1 MALTQAQ
8 KDAINA
14 FSDELLVVGDLL
26 VKWYVYSLD
35 SSFRTNYFKTK
46 EEDNTSYIDKDV
58 DKMDPGTLLKVFNG
72 VMWPSITEA
81 DPGLQDHPNSV
92 ELTSMR
98 GVTLKSVFSNNK
110 FNKDIFLR
118 TFPEQGLPTDF
129 NKLQKTVSA
138 LVKQLNV
145 DSLDTQ
151 TGKEALSLLFK
162 QEVAAKLWLI
172 TQYGLN
178 ITLGTPLH
186 IMANLNAYLGYF
198 IMLSGWLSGTNALN
212 LIQGKD
218 LSLLN
223 SMKTYFNK
231 FPATEDY
238 TFTDDSKSPDVQSV
252 TASVKLIQ
260 TTYEWLQKQ
269 KTNENK
275 DYYKGWFDR
284 FFTNNK
290 STVNMLVIINERVNV
305 NSSNEFKYSNKL
317 AQRLKS
323 MGAAYQEKF
332 NITIGE

>member
-1 MALTQAQ
+1 MALTQEQ
-8 KDAINA
+8 KNAINA

-46 EEDNTSYIDKDV
+46 TEDNTNYIDKDV
-58 DKMDPGTLLKVFNG
+58 NKMDPGTLLKVFDG
-72 VMWPSITEA
+72 VMWPSISEA
-81 DPGLQDHPNSV
+81 DPGIQDHPNSE

-98 GVTLKSVFSNNK
+98 GVVLKSVFSNNK

-129 NKLQKTVSA
+129 KKLQETVST
-138 LVKQLNV
+138 LVKQFNTV
-145 DSLDTQ
+145 SVDTQ

-162 QEVAAKLWLI
+162 EEVAAKLWLI

-178 ITLGTPLH
+178 ITLGTPLY
-186 IMANLNAYLGYF
+186 IIANLNAYLGYF
-198 IMLSGWLSGTNALN
+198 LMLSGWLSGTNALN

-223 SMKTYFNK
+223 LMKTYFNK
-231 FPATEDY
+231 FPSTEDY
-238 TFTDDSKSPDVQSV
+238 TFTDDPQSPDVQSV
-252 TASVKLIQ
+252 IASVKLIQ
-260 TTYEWLQKQ
+260 TNYEWLQKQ
-269 KTNENK
+269 KTNENE

-284 FFTNNK
+284 FFTNDK
-290 STVNMLVIINERVNV
+290 SIVNMLVILNERVNL
-305 NSSNEFKYSNKL
+305 NSGKEFKYSNKL
-317 AQRLKS
+317 AQRLAS
-323 MGAAYQEKF
+323 MGAAYKEKF